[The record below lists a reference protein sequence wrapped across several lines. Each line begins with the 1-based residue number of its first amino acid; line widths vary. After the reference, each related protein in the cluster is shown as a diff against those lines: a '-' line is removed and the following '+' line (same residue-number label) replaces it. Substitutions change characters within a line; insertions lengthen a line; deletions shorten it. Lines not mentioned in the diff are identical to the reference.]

1 MVKELDKSRSAAFAT
16 GEQQAPDAVAKKPKP
31 LGLILNIDDGWA
43 KLQIGLRSPLTF
55 GRSDAE
61 TMVDVDLNSFGWR
74 EKGVS
79 RQHMT
84 LVQQGSRLFVKDM
97 GSKNGTRIND
107 DTLHAQMFYEL
118 LDGDVLRLGKLDMK
132 ISFAYEPVQETTLPA
147 GITTREATNAV
158 QNNTV
163 DETTFDV
170 RPFTKDAL
178 QKRLSHNLNE

>member
-1 MVKELDKSRSAAFAT
+1 MVKELDKSLSAAYAN
-16 GEQQAPDAVAKKPKP
+16 GEQQAPDALKKQKP
-31 LGLILNIDDGWA
+31 LGLILNIENGWA

-61 TMVDVDLNSFGWR
+61 TKVDVDLTSFGGR
-74 EKGVS
+74 EKGIS

-107 DTLHAQMFYEL
+107 DTLHAQMYYEL
-118 LDGDVLRLGKLDMK
+118 LDGDKLRLGKLEIEFM
-132 ISFAYEPVQETTLPA
+132 FAYQPVQETQLPS
-147 GITTREATNAV
+147 GISPR
-158 QNNTV
+158 
-163 DETTFDV
+163 DETNSVRNHAVDDTTYDV
-170 RPFTKDAL
+170 RPFAKEAL